1 MPVLLRIAVRNLMEH
16 KSKSL
21 IIGILIALGVVV
33 LIVGNS
39 FMDTAALGI
48 ERAFI
53 DNYTGHIMISSKTE
67 GKVSLFGVQ
76 RPPSMDITPILPHY
90 REIRRYVESLEGVDA
105 VTSQVTGYGII
116 GLPDE
121 PGRSFAVLFGIEP
134 GTYHEMFDNVEI
146 IEGRYLEPGEEG
158 LLMSLAQIERLEE
171 EMAREQNIEAEEFD
185 LELHA
190 GDTIRISSYSD
201 AGFKIREL
209 PVVGIFDF
217 KHTSEGV
224 GADMITY
231 VDAETIRTIQGLSL
245 GSVSIDE
252 LTEEET
258 FLLESD
264 VETLFSEEAF
274 TIEESDQGEF
284 SEQVLESVLEPT
296 AGGETDTPAGETLE
310 SAAPEEPGRSE
321 IREDRGD
328 GGGPTAWQ
336 YILLELEDPK
346 TLLTTVAGLNEW
358 FDARDILAEAG
369 TWEDAAGPFAT
380 TADIIRSVFNVAI
393 IIIGIVAVIIM
404 MNTLVI
410 SVIERTSEIGTMR
423 ALGARKGFVWR
434 MFFLETMTITALF
447 GAVGIGFAALIVLIL
462 NRIGIP
468 ANNTFLKILFAGD
481 VLQPE
486 MSGMSVVTSILV
498 VTGIGFLAHLYP
510 VTVALKI
517 PPIKAIR
524 AK

>member
-1 MPVLLRIAVRNLMEH
+1 MPVLLRIAVRNLLEH
-16 KSKSL
+16 KAKSL

-53 DNYTGHIMISSKTE
+53 DNYTGHVMISGRTD

-76 RPPSMDITPILPHY
+76 KPGTMEITPIIPHY
-90 REIRRYVESLEGVDA
+90 RDIRSYVESLEGVEQ

-121 PGRSFAVLFGIEP
+121 PGRTFAVLFGIEP
-134 GTYHEMFDNVEI
+134 GTYHHMFDNVEV

-158 LLMSLAQIERLEE
+158 LMMSLAQIERLEE
-171 EMAREQNIEAEEFD
+171 KTAKELDLEPEEFD
-185 LELHA
+185 LEIDA

-245 GSVSIDE
+245 GAVSIEE

-258 FLLESD
+258 TLLESD
-264 VETLFSEEAF
+264 VETLFSEGAF
-274 TIEESDQGEF
+274 TIEESGLGEF
-284 SEQVLESVLEPT
+284 SEQVLESVLEPE
-296 AGGETDTPAGETLE
+296 ADGETETDPN
-310 SAAPEEPGRSE
+310 AAEPGAE
-321 IREDRGD
+321 TGRGS
-328 GGGPTAWQ
+328 TAWQ
-336 YILLELEDPK
+336 YILIKLEDPK
-346 TLLTTVAGLNEW
+346 TLPTTVAGLNEW
-358 FDARDILAEAG
+358 FDSQDILARAG

-410 SVIERTSEIGTMR
+410 SVIERTGEIGTMR

-434 MFFLETMTITALF
+434 MFFLETMTITAVF
-447 GAVGIGFAALIVLIL
+447 GAAGIGLAALIVLIL

-486 MSGMSVVTSILV
+486 MSAMSVVTSILV
-498 VTGIGFLAHLYP
+498 VSGIGILAHLYP

-517 PPIKAIR
+517 QPIKAIR
-524 AK
+524 TV

>member
-1 MPVLLRIAVRNLMEH
+1 MTVLLRIAVRNLLEH
-16 KSKSL
+16 KAKSL

-53 DNYTGHIMISSKTE
+53 DNYTGHVMISGRTD

-76 RPPSMDITPILPHY
+76 KPGTMEITPIIPHY
-90 REIRRYVESLEGVDA
+90 RDIRSYVESLEGVEQ

-121 PGRSFAVLFGIEP
+121 PGRAFAVLFGIEP
-134 GTYHEMFDNVEI
+134 GTYHHMFDNVEV

-158 LLMSLAQIERLEE
+158 LMMSLAQIERLEE
-171 EMAREQNIEAEEFD
+171 ETAKELDLEPEEFD
-185 LELHA
+185 LEIDA

-245 GSVSIDE
+245 GAVSIEE

-258 FLLESD
+258 TLLESD
-264 VETLFSEEAF
+264 VETLFSEGAF
-274 TIEESDQGEF
+274 TIEESGLGEF
-284 SEQVLESVLEPT
+284 SEQVLESVLEPE
-296 AGGETDTPAGETLE
+296 ADGETETDPN
-310 SAAPEEPGRSE
+310 AAEPGAE
-321 IREDRGD
+321 IGRGS
-328 GGGPTAWQ
+328 TAWQ
-336 YILLELEDPK
+336 YILIKLEDPK
-346 TLLTTVAGLNEW
+346 TLPTTVAGLNEW
-358 FDARDILAEAG
+358 FDSQDILARAG

-410 SVIERTSEIGTMR
+410 SVIERTGEIGTMR

-434 MFFLETMTITALF
+434 MFFLETMTITAVF
-447 GAVGIGFAALIVLIL
+447 GAAGIGLAALIVLIL

-486 MSGMSVVTSILV
+486 MSAMSVVTSILV
-498 VTGIGFLAHLYP
+498 VSGIGILAHLYP

-517 PPIKAIR
+517 QPIKAIR
-524 AK
+524 TV

>member
-1 MPVLLRIAVRNLMEH
+1 MTVLFRIAVRNLMEH
-16 KSKSL
+16 KAKSL
-21 IIGILIALGVVV
+21 IIGILIAVGVIV

-53 DNYTGHIMISSKTE
+53 DNYTGHIMISGKSE
-67 GKVSLFGVQ
+67 GNVSLFGVQ
-76 RPPSMDITPILPHY
+76 KPGTMEITPIIPHY
-90 REIRRYVESLEGVDA
+90 REIRSYVESLEGVDG

-116 GLPDE
+116 GFPDE
-121 PGRSFAVLFGIEP
+121 PGRAFAVLFGIEP
-134 GTYHEMFDNVEI
+134 GTYHRMFDNVEV

-158 LLMSLAQIERLEE
+158 LMMSLAQIERLEE
-171 EMAREQNIEAEEFD
+171 EMAKERNLEPEEFD
-185 LELHA
+185 LELSA

-209 PVVGIFDF
+209 PVIGIFDF

-245 GSVSIDE
+245 GSVSIEE

-264 VETLFSEEAF
+264 INSLFSEEAF
-274 TIEESDQGEF
+274 TVEESDPGEF
-284 SEQVLESVLEPT
+284 TEQVLESVLEP
-296 AGGETDTPAGETLE
+296 
-310 SAAPEEPGRSE
+310 AADAPLT
-321 IREDRGD
+321 
-328 GGGPTAWQ
+328 GGGKGSNAWQ
-336 YILLELEDPK
+336 YILIRLEDPK
-346 TLLTTVAGLNEW
+346 TLLTTAAGLNEW
-358 FDARDILAEAG
+358 FQARNILAEAG

-434 MFFLETMTITALF
+434 MFLLETMTITTVF
-447 GAVGIGFAALIVLIL
+447 GAVGIGLAALIVLIL

-468 ANNTFLKILFAGD
+468 ATNTFLKILFAGD

-498 VTGIGFLAHLYP
+498 VAGIGFLAHLYP

-517 PPIKAIR
+517 QPIKAIR
-524 AK
+524 TK

>member
-1 MPVLLRIAVRNLMEH
+1 MPVLLRIAVRNLLEH
-16 KSKSL
+16 KAKSL
-21 IIGILIALGVVV
+21 IIGILITLGVAV

-53 DNYTGHIMISSKTE
+53 DNYTGHVMISSRTE

-76 RPPSMDITPILPHY
+76 KPGTMEITPVIPHY
-90 REIRRYVESLEGVDA
+90 RDIRSYVESLEGVEQ

-121 PGRSFAVLFGIEP
+121 PGRAFAVLFGIEP
-134 GTYHEMFDNVEI
+134 ETYHRMFDNVEV

-158 LLMSLAQIERLEE
+158 LMMSVAQIERLEKETAE
-171 EMAREQNIEAEEFD
+171 ELDLEPEEFD
-185 LELHA
+185 LEIDA
-190 GDTIRISSYSD
+190 GDIIRISSYSD

-231 VDAETIRTIQGLSL
+231 VDAETVRTIQGLSL
-245 GSVSIDE
+245 GAVSIEE
-252 LTEEET
+252 LTGEET
-258 FLLESD
+258 TLLESD
-264 VETLFSEEAF
+264 VETFFSEGAF
-274 TIEESDQGEF
+274 TIEESGPGEF
-284 SEQVLESVLEPT
+284 SEEILESVLEPAADGT
-296 AGGETDTPAGETLE
+296 TETDPNAAELQAG
-310 SAAPEEPGRSE
+310 
-321 IREDRGD
+321 REQGS
-328 GGGPTAWQ
+328 TAWQ
-336 YILLELEDPK
+336 YILIKLEDPK
-346 TLLTTVAGLNEW
+346 TLPTTVAGLNEW
-358 FDARDILAEAG
+358 FDSRGILARAG

-410 SVIERTSEIGTMR
+410 SVIERTGEIGTMR

-434 MFFLETMTITALF
+434 MFFLETMTITAVF
-447 GAVGIGFAALIVLIL
+447 GAAGIGLAALIVLIL

-468 ANNTFLKILFAGD
+468 ASNTFLKILFAGD

-486 MSGMSVVTSILV
+486 MSAMSVVTSILAV
-498 VTGIGFLAHLYP
+498 SGIGILAHLYP

-517 PPIKAIR
+517 HPIKAIR
-524 AK
+524 TV